1 MRTDLLAALAAALV
15 LAGCADDGDG
25 SADRQDDV
33 AERGAQV
40 MPFDLDVTTHRF
52 EPTDNGLI
60 ETVVAD
66 RPDDAEQVAL
76 VQQHLTEEAGRFR
89 NGDYGD
95 PAAIHVDDMPGP
107 GGPRGP
113 GGIDRHRPHPPRRW
127 RPPHLHRRRPRPR
140 RCPPPVGQNPN
151 RRPRPT
157 RRVAMCRAR
166 NRTAVRQRP
175 HAVLTDLFHDG
186 HDPQVERF
194 AIRDVDDVGR
204 VLEARD
210 VG

>member
-25 SADRQDDV
+25 SADRQADV

-95 PAAIHVDDMPGP
+95 PAAIHCNDMPG
-107 GGPRGP
+107 
-113 GGIDRHRPHPPRRW
+113 
-127 RPPHLHRRRPRPR
+127 L
-140 RCPPPVGQNPN
+140 
-151 RRPRPT
+151 
-157 RRVAMCRAR
+157 
-166 NRTAVRQRP
+166 
-175 HAVLTDLFHDG
+175 AVLEDRAASIAIDLTHLADG
-186 HDPQVERF
+186 ARLTFTADDP
-194 AIRDVDDVGR
+194 ALVDALHLWGKTQTADHGQHA
-204 VLEARD
+204 E
-210 VG
+210 